1 MLKIEIPPD
10 DRRSEARIRAH
21 YEIERELAQ
30 RLRDAGKDERRVLYT
45 ELYDALYRELPD
57 HPQLTA
63 GSRSERAAEVA
74 RIVRRLAPLLGSTD
88 VFLEIGPGDCELSFA
103 LARRCAYVHAV
114 DVSDG
119 VCDVAAQ
126 PPNFA
131 LHLSDGTSI
140 PLPDASI
147 DVAFSDQL
155 MEHLHPDDARDQ
167 LREIRRV
174 LRPGGL
180 YVCITPNR
188 LSGPHDVS
196 RFFSD
201 VAEGFHIREYTTR
214 ELVALMRETGF
225 SRVDAAVPVRGRLL
239 RAPLAPF
246 AALESVLTAL
256 PAGPRRSLG
265 RSALL
270 RGVLGIRV
278 IAAA

>member
-1 MLKIEIPPD
+1 MLKIAIPAD
-10 DRRSEARIRAH
+10 DPRSEARIRAH
-21 YEIERELAQ
+21 YEVERELAQ
-30 RLRDAGKDERRVLYT
+30 RLRDASKPERRVLYT
-45 ELYDALYRELPD
+45 QLYDALYRELPD
-57 HPQLTA
+57 HPQLTNA
-63 GSRSERAAEVA
+63 SLSERSAEIA
-74 RIVRRLAPLLGSTD
+74 RIVSRLAPFLSSTS
-88 VFLEIGPGDCELSFA
+88 VFLEIGPGDCGLSFA

-140 PLPDASI
+140 PLPDESV
-147 DVAFSDQL
+147 DLAFSDQL

-174 LRPGGL
+174 LRPGGI

-201 VAEGFHIREYTTR
+201 VAQGFHIREYTAR
-214 ELVALMRETGF
+214 ELGALMREIGF
-225 SRVDAAVPVRGRLL
+225 RRVDAAVPVRGRLV

-246 AALESVLTAL
+246 AALETALAAL
-256 PAGPRRSLG
+256 PAAAQRALG
-265 RSALL
+265 RSAAL

-278 IAAA
+278 IAAK